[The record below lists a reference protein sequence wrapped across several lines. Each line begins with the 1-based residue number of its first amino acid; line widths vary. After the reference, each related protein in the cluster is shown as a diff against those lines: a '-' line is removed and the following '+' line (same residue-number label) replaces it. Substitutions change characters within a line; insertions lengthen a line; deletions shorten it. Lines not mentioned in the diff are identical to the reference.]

1 MKRNYKILIGVAILV
16 IAPLYFLF
24 NPTNYDLF
32 PDCPFYTVTGAY
44 CPGCGSQRAIHDI
57 FHLNLLEALSHN
69 AILVITLFL
78 GAGLFLY
85 SRKKFYDLLYHPK
98 SPWIIFGI
106 ITVFWIL
113 RNLDFHPFHH
123 LAP

>member
-1 MKRNYKILIGVAILV
+1 MKRNYKILLGVAIFL

-24 NPTNYDLF
+24 NPTNYDFF
-32 PDCPFYTVTGAY
+32 PDCPFHSISGLY

-57 FHLNLLEALSHN
+57 FHLNILEAINHN
-69 AILVITLFL
+69 ALLIIFLFF
-78 GAGLFLY
+78 GIGLFLY
-85 SRKKFYDLLYHPK
+85 SKEKFYHLMYHPK

-106 ITVFWIL
+106 ITLFWIL
-113 RNLDFHPFHH
+113 RNLKFHPFYH